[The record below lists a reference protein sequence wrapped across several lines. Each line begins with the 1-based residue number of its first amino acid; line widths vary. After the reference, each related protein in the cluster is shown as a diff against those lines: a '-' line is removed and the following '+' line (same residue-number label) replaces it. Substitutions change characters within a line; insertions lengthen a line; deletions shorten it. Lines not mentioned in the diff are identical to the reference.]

1 MRRLTALTPW
11 IETQMTQSHVGKEI
25 DSFDFRTLLERY
37 GFTRSFIASPETEV
51 LLDAT
56 VIEALSLMRERG
68 YIDERYIFVSKGNGV
83 IGVRDTSLEDDLE
96 DLDQ

>member
-1 MRRLTALTPW
+1 
-11 IETQMTQSHVGKEI
+11 MTDPHVGREV

-37 GFTRSFIASPETEV
+37 GFTPRFIGSEETEV

-56 VIEALSLMRERG
+56 LVEALSLMRERG
-68 YIDERYIFVSKGNGV
+68 YIDEKFIFVSKGNGI
-83 IGVRDTSLEDDLE
+83 IGIRDTSQDDNPD